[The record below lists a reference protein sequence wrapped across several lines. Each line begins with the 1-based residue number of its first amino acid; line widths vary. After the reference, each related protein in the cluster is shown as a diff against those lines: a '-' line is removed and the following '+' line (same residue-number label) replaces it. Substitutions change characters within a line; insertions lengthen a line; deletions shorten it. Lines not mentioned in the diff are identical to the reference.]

1 MAGKAAGE
9 AATAAGASSSLR
21 ATLNIRNVGA
31 SWGGDGKKLK
41 PPGALLKPRLPP
53 RLTLFSARLENIN
66 IRIYI
71 KIHINDRVS
80 VSVCMHCSVHC
91 VHDGSKT
98 AKTRSPEPGAA

>member
-21 ATLNIRNVGA
+21 ATLNKRNVGA

-53 RLTLFSARLENIN
+53 RLTLFSARLEKHQHTHLHKNPHK
-66 IRIYI
+66 R
-71 KIHINDRVS
+71 S
-80 VSVCMHCSVHC
+80 CVCVC
-91 VHDGSKT
+91 VH
-98 AKTRSPEPGAA
+98 AL